1 MTRLTSPHGLT
12 LPLTFALLALG
23 CDPTPADGG
32 DTDTGDT
39 DGALTDPT
47 SSTDPTGSTDPTDPT
62 DGSTGET
69 GDCPTLG
76 QTDFTG
82 DVTFPAG
89 CYQVPSVVAIDGRV
103 EMEAGVEMHFG
114 SLSTLVVANGG
125 VIIAS
130 GSVEAPVLLTA
141 ADLSWGG
148 IDLSGSASSENRL
161 EGVEIDTVDGNAI
174 DVGGASRLSV
184 INSTIRDNEGVGL
197 AVDAGSEVIVQGS
210 SFSGND
216 VPMHLA
222 LEHVAGLSDDNT
234 LTGNTDDL
242 VLVDGGTLA
251 EDATWSPVGVPLR
264 LQSDAR
270 FEGALDLLPGIVLEF
285 GLDGALWVST
295 SGSIHAEGTAE
306 SPVTMR
312 GAENERGYW
321 KGLAVESKATANTL
335 RHCVVEN
342 AGASQWN
349 GATETVT
356 GIWLPDQ
363 SKLVVADS
371 ILRGS
376 GGSALGSQGGA
387 DISGFAGNTIEDNA
401 STLMVSPNMA
411 ADIEASNTFS
421 RNDDGFV
428 RVEYS
433 GADTIEEAGTWAAL
447 GVPYRVLER
456 MRVAAAWELAPGAV
470 VEVAQD
476 VNISI
481 DSGGSIS
488 AIGTAD
494 APVRFVGAESLRGYW
509 QGIEIHTVTA
519 SNVFEHAEVVHAG
532 SEGFNGS
539 DDSDGA
545 LFIGGFGGDGSV
557 TIGNTRIES
566 SGGFGVS
573 VWDDSQLLGC
583 DNVTFADNEKADVF
597 VRPNG
602 ASSAC

>member
-1 MTRLTSPHGLT
+1 MKRLSSPHSLT
-12 LPLTFALLALG
+12 LPLTLSLLALG
-23 CDPTPADGG
+23 CDPLPDAD
-32 DTDTGDT
+32 GDT
-39 DGALTDPT
+39 DGNDTDVAD
-47 SSTDPTGSTDPTDPT
+47 TDATGSTTPTDPT
-62 DGSTGET
+62 DGSTGEL
-69 GDCPTLG
+69 GDCPTLD
-76 QTDFTG
+76 QADFTG

-89 CYQVPSVVAIDGRV
+89 CYQVPSVVAIDGRL

-114 SLSTLVVANGG
+114 TLSTVLVANGG

-130 GSVEAPVLLTA
+130 GSVDAPVLLTA
-141 ADLSWGG
+141 TDQSWGG

-161 EGVEIDTVDGNAI
+161 EGVEVDAVDGNAI
-174 DVGGASRLSV
+174 ELGGASRLSV
-184 INSTIRDNEGVGL
+184 IDSTVRDNEGIGLVVG
-197 AVDAGSEVIVQGS
+197 AGSEIIVQGS
-210 SFSGND
+210 TFSGNE
-216 VPMHLA
+216 VPMHVA
-222 LEHVAGLSDDNT
+222 LEHVAGLGDNNT

-251 EDATWSPVGVPLR
+251 DDASWSPVGVPLR
-264 LQSDAR
+264 LQSDAY
-270 FEGALDLLPGIVLEF
+270 FDGALDLLPGIVLEF
-285 GLDGALWVST
+285 PLDGAMWVST

-306 SPVTMR
+306 APVTLR
-312 GAENERGYW
+312 GAQAERGYW
-321 KGLAVESKATANTL
+321 KGLAVESKATANAL
-335 RHCVVEN
+335 QYCVIEN

-349 GATETVT
+349 GADETVT

-363 SKLVVADS
+363 SKLVVSDS

-411 ADIEASNTFS
+411 ADIEPSNVFTS
-421 RNDDGFV
+421 NDDAFV

-433 GADTIEEAGTWAAL
+433 GADTLEDAGTWSAL
-447 GVPYRVLER
+447 DVPYRVLER
-456 MRVAAAWELAPGAV
+456 MSVTAAWELAPGAV

-481 DSGGSIS
+481 QSGGSIS
-488 AIGTAD
+488 AIGTAE

-509 QGIEIHTVTA
+509 QGIEIHTVTDD
-519 SNVFEHAEVVHAG
+519 NVLEHAEVFHAG
-532 SEGFNGS
+532 SDGFNGS

-545 LFIGGFGGDGSV
+545 LFIGGFDGDGSV
-557 TIGNTRIES
+557 TINNTSIES

-573 VWDDSQLLGC
+573 VWTDSQLLGC
-583 DNVTFADNEKADVF
+583 DSVTFADNEKADVH
-597 VRPNG
+597 VATDG